1 MKILNWGSMN
11 LDYVYKVDH
20 FVLPGETIS
29 ASSQSINPGGKG
41 LNQSIALSRAGAKVY
56 HAGAVG
62 KNGGQLKQLLDEN
75 GVDTGFIRELD
86 VIQGNAI
93 IQVTAAGENNII
105 IYGGSNRCMTRE
117 HIDQVL
123 ASFDKGDYLLIQN
136 EVNEV
141 GYIIEKSFARG
152 MTVVLNPSPYN
163 DSLKDIDY
171 SKVSWLLVNE
181 VEAFQISGEKD
192 PERAWE
198 FLHSKYP
205 ELSCVITLGS
215 EGCAAY
221 QTKPDGY
228 EKQRQP
234 AIKVEA
240 RDTTAAGDTFTG
252 YFISSV
258 MKGQSLKDSIFRA
271 TVASS
276 ISVTREGA
284 AKSIPNDDEVE
295 SACSRP

>member
-1 MKILNWGSMN
+1 MRILNWGSMN

-141 GYIIEKSFARG
+141 GYIIEKAFARG

-192 PERAWE
+192 PEKAWE

-221 QTKPDGY
+221 QTDSDGY

-258 MKGQSLKDSIFRA
+258 MKGHSLKDSIFRA

>member
-1 MKILNWGSMN
+1 MRILNWGSMN

-141 GYIIEKSFARG
+141 GYIIEKAFAQG

-192 PERAWE
+192 PEKAWE

-215 EGCAAY
+215 EGCTAY
-221 QTKPDGY
+221 QTNPDGY

-284 AKSIPNDDEVE
+284 AKSIPNVDEVE

>member
-1 MKILNWGSMN
+1 MRILNWGSMN

-123 ASFDKGDYLLIQN
+123 ASFDKGDYLLVQN

-141 GYIIEKSFARG
+141 GYIIEKAFARG

-192 PERAWE
+192 PEKAWE

-221 QTKPDGY
+221 QTNPDDY

>member
-1 MKILNWGSMN
+1 MRILNWGSMN

-141 GYIIEKSFARG
+141 GYIIEKAFARG

-192 PERAWE
+192 PEKAWE

-215 EGCAAY
+215 EGCTAY
-221 QTKPDGY
+221 QTNPDGY

-258 MKGQSLKDSIFRA
+258 MKGHSLKDSIFRA

>member
-192 PERAWE
+192 PEKAPGKA
-198 FLHSKYP
+198 FL
-205 ELSCVITLGS
+205 
-215 EGCAAY
+215 
-221 QTKPDGY
+221 
-228 EKQRQP
+228 
-234 AIKVEA
+234 
-240 RDTTAAGDTFTG
+240 F
-252 YFISSV
+252 
-258 MKGQSLKDSIFRA
+258 
-271 TVASS
+271 
-276 ISVTREGA
+276 
-284 AKSIPNDDEVE
+284 
-295 SACSRP
+295 CS